1 MSNLIPKN
9 KFVILVVIIALLS
22 IVLYC
27 VGLLVVL
34 GEKKEIEEL
43 YLNTESESA
52 KEEKISVIKNIAE
65 TNKDLIQTL
74 QNYFVQKDDEVKF
87 IEQIEKI
94 ARASGV
100 KFEMTSIDVKANQP
114 NSFSENVNVKMKLEG
129 FWRGVVS
136 FIDKLEK
143 MPFGV
148 LVEKIDLDANV
159 PGDWSGTIEFIIFRE
174 K

>member
-1 MSNLIPKN
+1 M
-9 KFVILVVIIALLS
+9 
-22 IVLYC
+22 
-27 VGLLVVL
+27 
-34 GEKKEIEEL
+34 
-43 YLNTESESA
+43 
-52 KEEKISVIKNIAE
+52 
-65 TNKDLIQTL
+65 IQTL

-159 PGDWSGTIEFIIFRE
+159 PGIGRARLNLLFLE
-174 K
+174 KNDV